1 MAALF
6 KSILLTAV
14 ALGALVLVE
23 HWFGMIAAFVGAGL
37 CFLAYILLVTLR
49 QMRDEPEDE

>member
-37 CFLAYILLVTLR
+37 CFLAYILLVTLG
-49 QMRDEPEDE
+49 QMRDGPEDK

>member
-14 ALGALVLVE
+14 ALGAFVLVE
-23 HWFGMIAAFVGAGL
+23 HWFGMISAFVGAGL
-37 CFLAYILLVTLR
+37 CFLAYILMVTLR
-49 QMRDEPEDE
+49 QMRDEPENE